1 MRGFAWLPVALLV
14 AGCGGSVGETRT
26 ETHHVELD
34 DVRQARIDLDMNA
47 GELSVSGG
55 AGRLLEAEFTYNVES
70 WKPVVDE
77 RTADGRRDIKVSQ
90 PEASLTLGN
99 TVSRWS
105 LRVNDGVPV
114 EIIANLGAGEANM
127 NLGSLDVRNVEVSV
141 GAGEVHVDLRGTP
154 KQSYGVRISG
164 GVGEA
169 EVLLP
174 RTVGISANASGGLG
188 SINVDGLERRGE
200 RWINPG
206 HDSDPVQISV
216 DVQGGVGE
224 VRLIA
229 R

>member
-1 MRGFAWLPVALLV
+1 MSRFAWLPVAVLV

-26 ETHHVELD
+26 ETHSVELGD
-34 DVRQARIDLDMNA
+34 ARQARIDLDMNA

-55 AGRLLEAEFTYNVES
+55 AGRLLEAEFTYNVDS

-77 RTADGRRDIKVSQ
+77 RTTDGRRDITVSQ
-90 PEASLTLGN
+90 PEASLTVGN

-114 EIIANLGAGEANM
+114 EIVANLGAGEADM
-127 NLGSLDVRNVEVSV
+127 NLGSLDLRNVEVSV

-154 KQSYGVRISG
+154 KQSYEVRISG

-216 DVQGGVGE
+216 DVQGGIGE